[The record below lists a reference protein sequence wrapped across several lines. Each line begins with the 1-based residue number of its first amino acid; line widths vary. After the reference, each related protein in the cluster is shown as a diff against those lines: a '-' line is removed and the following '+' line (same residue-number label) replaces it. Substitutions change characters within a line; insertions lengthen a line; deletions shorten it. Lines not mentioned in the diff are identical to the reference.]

1 MRIAP
6 DTNVLVRLL
15 MNDDP
20 AQARAAYAE
29 IARADLIAIPL
40 PTLCELD
47 WVLRRSYRRDAAAV
61 ANMIRALIG
70 KEDVVCDRPAVEAGL
85 TFLER
90 GGDFADGVIA
100 YEGER
105 LGADVF
111 VSFDHNAVAL
121 SLSLG
126 KSARNPAA

>member
-20 AQARAAYAE
+20 VQAQAALAE
-29 IARADLIAIPL
+29 ITRAVLVAVTL

-47 WVLRRSYRRDAAAV
+47 WVLRRSYRRSSTDV
-61 ANMIRALIG
+61 AALIRDLIA
-70 KEDVVCDRPAVEAGL
+70 KSDVVCDRPAVEAGL
-85 TFLER
+85 AFLER

-100 YEGER
+100 YEGAR

-111 VSFDHNAVAL
+111 VSFDQHAVGLIRAE
-121 SLSLG
+121 G
-126 KSARNPAA
+126 KSARIPLT